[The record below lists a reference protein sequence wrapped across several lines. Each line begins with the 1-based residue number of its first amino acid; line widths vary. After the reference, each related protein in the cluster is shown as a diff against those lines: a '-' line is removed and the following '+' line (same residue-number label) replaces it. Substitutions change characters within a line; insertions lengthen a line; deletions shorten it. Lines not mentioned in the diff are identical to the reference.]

1 MRLSGIRGALRA
13 IRSAKFEGFYWHAII
28 CRMNIRR
35 LTAADLEELVIVIC
49 AGGGC
54 AYEANWEVASERESL
69 PNAGPVTSQ
78 AVRFYCDLHAR
89 RVCLEANLELP
100 ALLRLD

>member
-1 MRLSGIRGALRA
+1 
-13 IRSAKFEGFYWHAII
+13 
-28 CRMNIRR
+28 MNIRR
-35 LTAADLEELVIVIC
+35 LTAADLVELGIVIC

-89 RVCLEANLELP
+89 AVCLEANLELP
-100 ALLRLD
+100 ALLRLN